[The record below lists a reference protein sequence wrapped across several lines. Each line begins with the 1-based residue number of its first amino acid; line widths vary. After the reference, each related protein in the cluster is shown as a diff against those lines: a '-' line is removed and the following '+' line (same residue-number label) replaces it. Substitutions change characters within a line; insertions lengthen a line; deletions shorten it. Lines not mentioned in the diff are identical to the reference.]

1 MTVEMAKTIAR
12 KLRDP
17 GTSFFLF
24 GPRGTG
30 KTTWLR
36 QVFPDAVWI
45 DLLDPENERRFS
57 ARPERLRELV
67 AASPGPA
74 VVVVDEVQRVPGIL
88 PVVHGLIEGRRD
100 LRFVLTGSSARKLR
114 RAGEDLLGGR
124 AVQRSMHPFLA
135 CELGDAFRLDLALAR
150 GLVPIVCSSEAPAET
165 LRSYAGLYVTQEVKA
180 EGMVRDAGSFA
191 RFLESVSFSH
201 GQVLNVSNLSRE
213 CAVSRKTAEGYL
225 AILDDLLLAFTLPVF
240 TRRAA
245 RGLRS
250 HPKWYFFDAGLF
262 CALRPSGPLDRPGE
276 IAGAALE
283 GLVAQ
288 HLRAYAAIRD
298 RGETLSFWRT
308 RAGSEVDFVLYGEDL
323 FAAVEVKNAREL
335 RPRDL
340 SGLVSFGEDYP
351 EASRILAHRGEER
364 TVERGVLCLPVEELL
379 RALDPLAEVPGIL
392 RPRPA

>member
-1 MTVEMAKTIAR
+1 MTVEMAKSIPR

-36 QVFPDAVWI
+36 HVFPDALWI
-45 DLLDPENERRFS
+45 DLLDPETERRLS
-57 ARPERLRELV
+57 ARPERLNELI
-67 AASPGPA
+67 AASPGPT

-88 PVVHGLIEGRRD
+88 PVVHGLIESRRD

-135 CELGDAFRLDLALAR
+135 CELGDAFRLDLALTQ
-150 GLVPIVCSSEAPAET
+150 GLVPIVHSSEAPAET
-165 LRSYAGLYVTQEVKA
+165 QRSYAGLYVTQEVKA
-180 EGMVRDAGSFA
+180 EGMVRNAGSFA

-262 CALRPSGPLDRPGE
+262 CALRPSGPLDRPEE

-288 HLRAYAAIRD
+288 HLRAYAALRD
-298 RGETLSFWRT
+298 RGESLFFWRT
-308 RAGSEVDFVLYGEDL
+308 RAGNEVDFVLYGEET
-323 FAAVEVKNAREL
+323 FAAVEVKNTRAL
-335 RPRDL
+335 RSRDL

-351 EASRILAHRGEER
+351 EASRILVYRGTER
-364 TVERGVLCLPVEELL
+364 TIERGVLCVPVEELL
-379 RALDPLAEVPGIL
+379 HALDPLEDVPSIL